1 MKSGN
6 VADILKINNER
17 LWQVYITLMKTFG
30 SVRLQINFQNTNQC
44 HLIAVRL
51 SVKTAV
57 KQ

>member
-6 VADILKINNER
+6 VADILKINKER

-30 SVRLQINFQNTNQC
+30 SVRLQINFQNMNQC
-44 HLIAVRL
+44 HLIAVKL